1 MASCV
6 GIQGQVGLQFIV
18 MLSQDGR
25 GYRSAVVSEFDETRV
40 RAWAADTIAK
50 NMDRMMKKTVTQYMP
65 NTIRANTR
73 LSTCAEHRGRST
85 RSDVASRRRRPVD
98 SRGITTTA
106 SWRRCLVKTPSTRPL
121 SLTRRDGPDAVR
133 NSSKSQKRPPTSSS
147 PGDDARRWREGPAT
161 PQNAEIAPPSIP
173 RSRLPRR

>member
-1 MASCV
+1 MGTYASTLQGPRKKWARSFKTLGVFSSSVLAFASSMASCV

-98 SRGITTTA
+98 SRGIKTTA

-121 SLTRRDGPDAVR
+121 SL
-133 NSSKSQKRPPTSSS
+133 
-147 PGDDARRWREGPAT
+147 
-161 PQNAEIAPPSIP
+161 
-173 RSRLPRR
+173 

>member
-65 NTIRANTR
+65 NTMSANTR
-73 LSTCAEHRGRST
+73 LSTCVDRLRQDSLTAPST
-85 RSDVASRRRRPVD
+85 ASRWRDVAPTPSRRRGLED
-98 SRGITTTA
+98 AIDATA
-106 SWRRCLVKTPSTRPL
+106 L
-121 SLTRRDGPDAVR
+121 SPTRRDGPDAVR
-133 NSSKSQKRPPTSSS
+133 NSSKSKKRPPTTSSDED
-147 PGDDARRWREGPAT
+147 GAHRWRKVQFPH
-161 PQNAEIAPPSIP
+161 
-173 RSRLPRR
+173 

>member
-50 NMDRMMKKTVTQYMP
+50 NMDRMMKKTVTQYIPKTMS
-65 NTIRANTR
+65 ANTR
-73 LSTCAEHRGRST
+73 LSTCVDRRRRDSLTATST
-85 RSDVASRRRRPVD
+85 ASRRRDV
-98 SRGITTTA
+98 A
-106 SWRRCLVKTPSTRPL
+106 LTPSRRRGLEDAIDATAF
-121 SLTRRDGPDAVR
+121 SLTRRDGRDAVR
-133 NSSKSQKRPPTSSS
+133 NSSKSKKKAPTASC
-147 PGDDARRWREGPAT
+147 ARCESHRQSEGTAT

-173 RSRLPRR
+173 RSRPRQK